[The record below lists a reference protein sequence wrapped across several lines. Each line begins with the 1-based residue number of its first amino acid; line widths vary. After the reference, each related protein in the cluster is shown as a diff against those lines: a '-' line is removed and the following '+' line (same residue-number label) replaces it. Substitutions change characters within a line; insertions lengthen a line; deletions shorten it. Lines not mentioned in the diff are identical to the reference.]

1 MSKPIPAVA
10 KYMTASPHSIGQE
23 QTLSAA
29 HKIMHDHLCRHLPV
43 LHGGALVG
51 IVSDRDL
58 HLIESLKDVDPEKVL
73 IEDAMSSHVY
83 SVSPE
88 APLDEVASAM
98 AAKKYGSAV
107 VMQNAKV
114 VGIFTTVDACRA
126 LAELLRTRL
135 AK

>member
-51 IVSDRDL
+51 IVTDRDL
-58 HLIESLKDVDPEKVL
+58 HLIESLKDVDPGEVL
-73 IEDAMSSHVY
+73 VEDAMSSQVY

-88 APLDEVASAM
+88 APLDEVASEM
-98 AAKKYGSAV
+98 AAK
-107 VMQNAKV
+107 MQNGKV
-114 VGIFTTVDACRA
+114 VGIFTTVDACQA
-126 LAELLRTRL
+126 LADLLQTRL